1 MFTRKEPSLFL
12 LSLRLCV
19 HIPSIRFQWN
29 ELLEGERL
37 ASTNSK
43 GEGANNKKKKKT
55 KQTTR
60 SFLHTH
66 TTMSKKSGARGGRT
80 DLNKYSSETRNTVDH
95 IHKIFPTW
103 AKEDILRAL
112 EEHRFDVD
120 AVLDQKLNGREEW
133 TEVKKKKV
141 CARPHSDVYLYLII
155 PMIIYINN
163 IFL

>member
-1 MFTRKEPSLFL
+1 
-12 LSLRLCV
+12 
-19 HIPSIRFQWN
+19 
-29 ELLEGERL
+29 
-37 ASTNSK
+37 
-43 GEGANNKKKKKT
+43 
-55 KQTTR
+55 
-60 SFLHTH
+60 
-66 TTMSKKSGARGGRT
+66 MSKKSGARGGRT